1 MHSKLRHKIV
11 SLNSTKWKGIN
22 KICPFTYLE
31 TCRSYS
37 CSLMLSESW
46 EKSYKLS
53 NRDDIV
59 LHVSQTL
66 YSVFDES
73 HFFQL
78 FYLSVAGVG
87 TWFKWKKAKKTAT
100 IKPELCSYGST
111 QPSWFH
117 VLDQTALNLSCSG
130 WALFW
135 GHICSWGVP
144 RVLLFYCDKAGILFE
159 KKRN

>member
-1 MHSKLRHKIV
+1 MHSKLKHKIV

-31 TCRSYS
+31 TCHSYS
-37 CSLMLSESW
+37 CSPILSESW
-46 EKSYKLS
+46 AKSYKS
-53 NRDDIV
+53 SIWDNVV
-59 LHVSQTL
+59 LRVSQTHC
-66 YSVFDES
+66 SVFDKC

-78 FYLSVAGVG
+78 FYLPVADVG
-87 TWFKWKKAKKTAT
+87 IWFKWKKAKKTAT
-100 IKPELCSYGST
+100 LKPELCSYGNT

-117 VLDQTALNLSCSG
+117 VLGQPALTLNCSG

-144 RVLLFYCDKAGILFE
+144 RVLLFLLW
-159 KKRN
+159 